1 MSDEKKDEDKKKEV
15 KTNKAVAVVTEEPYP
30 DKVGGS
36 IGASYDRSC
45 AYYSHRM

>member
-1 MSDEKKDEDKKKEV
+1 MSDEKKDEKQEKEAEV
-15 KTNKAVAVVTEEPYP
+15 KVVVAEEPYP